1 MITVEERLRGKKTI
15 ATTVCSKIYEV
26 QIDGKL
32 RIAKIPQIEEVA
44 KLEREAFRLIA
55 ARNKQIEE
63 IRGAKVRPS
72 PHLVRL
78 IDEVRFLDGEGFLLE
93 KLMGLDLKTVLEM
106 RLGNVRFSRIRRLK
120 TVYEIIQGIDQMH
133 SAGIF
138 NRDIKTDNVMFDQ
151 PPASRLG
158 SNTRAVVFDFGL
170 ATKKDPQTQEEIEQ
184 LEKHCGTPEV
194 FAPEIFEINR
204 YSIAQETYALGAL
217 MYEVFTERQFRDLKG
232 VQVGQIPQKI
242 KEEIPRP
249 SRVAQVD
256 RDIEDIIMM
265 AIANDPSKRFR
276 SATQMKEAVF
286 DALLRRTCE
295 EIEF

>member
-1 MITVEERLRGKKTI
+1 MITVDERLKDKEPI
-15 ATTVCSKIYEV
+15 ARTLCSKIYEV

-32 RIAKIPQIEEVA
+32 RIAKIPQIDGVA

-63 IRGAKVRPS
+63 IKGANVGPS

-78 IDEVRFLDGEGFLLE
+78 IDEVKFLDGEGFLLE
-93 KLMGLDLKTVLEM
+93 KLRGLDLKTVLEM
-106 RLGNVRFSRIRRLK
+106 RLGNVRFSRVRRLK
-120 TVYEIIQGIDQMH
+120 TVYEIIQAIEQMH
-133 SAGIF
+133 NAGIF

-170 ATKKDPQTQEEIEQ
+170 AAKKDPQTQEEIEQ

-217 MYEVFTERQFRDLKG
+217 MYEVFTETNFRDLRGLK
-232 VQVGQIPQKI
+232 VSEFPQKI

-249 SRVAQVD
+249 NKVAQVD

-265 AIANDPSKRFR
+265 AIAKDPSKRFR
-276 SATQMKEAVF
+276 SATQMKEIVF